1 MTRTAWTSGL
11 PLPPSEVAEMVAL
24 AEQGLSRSEIA
35 ALTERSYRVVRKYV
49 GHITCGEA
57 GRPADVDRYRR
68 MLRAVSTAGYGDRD
82 GIARRFGLK
91 DADVLRVVL
100 VRARRAV
107 AARDRTR
114 HVGASGRRSGASR
127 FV

>member
-1 MTRTAWTSGL
+1 MNTGL
-11 PLPPSEVAEMVAL
+11 PIPPSEVAEMITL
-24 AEQGLSRSEIA
+24 AEQGLSRTDIA
-35 ALTERSYRVVRKYV
+35 AIMDRSYRTVRKYV
-49 GHITCGEA
+49 GHIACGEA

-68 MLRAVSTAGYGDRD
+68 MLKAVSTAGYGDRD

-107 AARDRTR
+107 AAALPATDALAA
-114 HVGASGRRSGASR
+114 VKAAEDENGRAA
-127 FV
+127 